1 MKKNNNKSN
10 VCTQARGRVCVR
22 VMKEAMKQKKRI
34 YEIRDPSIKAEI
46 KTH

>member
-34 YEIRDPSIKAEI
+34 YEIRDPL
-46 KTH
+46 